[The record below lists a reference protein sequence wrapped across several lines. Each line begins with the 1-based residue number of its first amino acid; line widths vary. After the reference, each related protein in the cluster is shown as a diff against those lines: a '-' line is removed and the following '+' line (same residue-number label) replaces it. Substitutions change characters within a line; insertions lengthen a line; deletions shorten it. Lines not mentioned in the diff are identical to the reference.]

1 MAVGAAAAG
10 AKLVLGSALRYCRRH
25 VMVTAEIDSR
35 DDAYRWV
42 SKLSAAAESSV
53 VSAELLFFGFT
64 ETVSCRR
71 VANHHLCM
79 CSYACSQL
87 LRVLYRR

>member
-10 AKLVLGSALRYCRRH
+10 ARLALGSALRYCRRH

-42 SKLSAAAESSV
+42 GKLRAAAAFFLKHVCSICLQM
-53 VSAELLFFGFT
+53 LLFGSQKLPAT
-64 ETVSCRR
+64 AAWQTIR
-71 VANHHLCM
+71 VYL
-79 CSYACSQL
+79 
-87 LRVLYRR
+87 

>member
-10 AKLVLGSALRYCRRH
+10 ARLALGSALRYCRRH

-42 SKLSAAAESSV
+42 SPAACCTQHTLCSH
-53 VSAELLFFGFT
+53 T
-64 ETVSCRR
+64 ETGEVPMIQ
-71 VANHHLCM
+71 A
-79 CSYACSQL
+79 
-87 LRVLYRR
+87 